1 MERLFKQARK
11 GRRGLEH
18 VARRRQETQTSLA
31 ALEAG
36 NESNASSSSGSEKA
50 SAIQPQA
57 QKKAKS
63 HTASKDLLMY
73 ASSDGFSIW
82 RGKNSQGNHRLV
94 TRVAQPH
101 DLWFHAAHGPG
112 AHVLVRRP
120 GPTTEVP
127 ATTCQEAAGIAALR
141 SHFSGSAKAEIICAL
156 AKHVSPIKGGRPGQV
171 KVREILETMLVT
183 LDPALEERL
192 KLK

>member
-1 MERLFKQARK
+1 RGEARK

-18 VARRRQETQTSLA
+18 VARRRQETQQSLA
-31 ALEAG
+31 VLEEG
-36 NESNASSSSGSEKA
+36 NGSNASDSPGTETA
-50 SAIQPQA
+50 SPSQPQA
-57 QKKAKS
+57 KKKAKPPP
-63 HTASKDLLMY
+63 ASKDLIMY
-73 ASSDGFSIW
+73 TSSDGFCIW

-127 ATTCQEAAGIAALR
+127 ATTRQEAAGIAALR
-141 SHFSGSAKAEIICAL
+141 SHFSGSAKAEIMCAL
-156 AKHVSPIKGGRPGQV
+156 AKHVSPVKGGKSGQV
-171 KVREILETMLVT
+171 KVREIIETMLVP
-183 LDPALEERL
+183 LDTGLEDRL
-192 KLK
+192 KVK